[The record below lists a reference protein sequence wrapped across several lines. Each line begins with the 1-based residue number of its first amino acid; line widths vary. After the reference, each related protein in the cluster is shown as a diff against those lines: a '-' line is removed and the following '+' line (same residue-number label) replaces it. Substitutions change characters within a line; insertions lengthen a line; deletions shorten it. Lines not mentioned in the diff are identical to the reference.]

1 MNPAEL
7 PLRDLHL
14 PDAVGAWPLAPG
26 WWLLL
31 MLALAASAWL
41 ARCWLRAYSHN
52 AARRQA
58 LQNLETVVADYA
70 RHGNPARLGAELSA
84 LLRRAMLAYAPRA
97 DVAGLTGDAWLAW
110 LDRGLERPQFVA
122 GDGRPIVEWPYRG
135 PNVEIARSDIA
146 ALVDAVRQR
155 IATPLPEP
163 VE

>member
-1 MNPAEL
+1 MNAAEL

-14 PDAVGAWPLAPG
+14 PEAVGAWPPAPG

-31 MLALAASAWL
+31 ALALAAFAWFV
-41 ARCWLRAYSHN
+41 RRWLRAYKHN
-52 AARRQA
+52 AARRKA
-58 LQNLETVVADYA
+58 LRNLEIVVADYA
-70 RHGNPARLGAELSA
+70 RHGNAARLGAELSA
-84 LLRRAMLAYAPRA
+84 LLRRTMLAYAPRPA
-97 DVAGLTGDAWLAW
+97 VAGLTGDEWLAW

-122 GDGRPIVEWPYRG
+122 GDGRPLVEWPYRG
-135 PNVEIARSDIA
+135 PNVQIARSDIA

>member
-1 MNPAEL
+1 
-7 PLRDLHL
+7 
-14 PDAVGAWPLAPG
+14 
-26 WWLLL
+26 
-31 MLALAASAWL
+31 
-41 ARCWLRAYSHN
+41 
-52 AARRQA
+52 
-58 LQNLETVVADYA
+58 
-70 RHGNPARLGAELSA
+70 LSA